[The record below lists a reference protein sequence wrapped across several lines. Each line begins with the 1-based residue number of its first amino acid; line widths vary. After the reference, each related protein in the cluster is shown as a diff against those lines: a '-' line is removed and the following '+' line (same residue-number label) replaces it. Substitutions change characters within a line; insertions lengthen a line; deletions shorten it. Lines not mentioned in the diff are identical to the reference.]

1 MSTPNASVEDVTM
14 LSSIISEL
22 HDILSGNKELF
33 VGAKGLGD
41 PNATRSMT
49 AYDLLN
55 SVPDYMSTV
64 GEDGIVERADVLVN
78 MDEKVTVWIDALNQ
92 RIYAKLTGDKG
103 QGASAKYDVDALGLL
118 KAITESNDTF
128 TLTPEM
134 F

>member
-1 MSTPNASVEDVTM
+1 MFTPNASVEDVTM

-33 VGAKGLGD
+33 VGANGLGD